1 LFEKQQSIRYQ
12 SSLNNGQASLRGIRL
27 DTQFIVSTAIILAT
41 FGIYIGIAI
50 YNKARATSDFYVAG
64 RGIPPVFNG
73 MAIGADWMS
82 AASFIGLA
90 GTVMILGYDGL
101 AYIMG
106 WTGGYLLL
114 TFLLAPQLRKYGRY
128 TVPEFI
134 GDRYASHTARV
145 IAAIC
150 TIIISFTYSI
160 GQLSGS
166 GVVIGRLFE
175 IDAKVGTLIG
185 VVLIAF
191 YSAFGGMKG
200 ITWTQVAQY
209 IILIIAYLIPVIFM
223 SLQITGNPMPWIS
236 YGDIVGKM
244 GELDRELGISEYF
257 APFTNGT
264 KWQFIAL
271 LFTLMAGTA
280 GLPHVIVRFYT
291 VSTMKAARWS
301 GAWALLFIGLLY
313 LSAPAYAAFSRFI
326 LMTKVAGS
334 NIDALPSWTKSW
346 VDTGKLKVADSNGDG
361 ILQWKELIISND
373 IVVMAT
379 PEIANL
385 GVFVIGLV
393 AAGAMAAALSTAGG
407 LMIAISSSF
416 AHDIYYRVFK
426 PNATEKS
433 RLAVA
438 RWSIVVAT
446 VLAGLVALNPPGVIT
461 QIVAWAFA
469 LASGTFFP
477 ALVLGVWWK
486 RSNAKGVIAGL
497 LFGLGVTLTYIFM
510 ARAGITILGI
520 IGTGAGIFGATAGFL
535 ANIIV
540 SLITKAPSQKLQEE
554 VIDLRYPEQMTFKNG
569 EVWVDDDVNL
579 TK

>member
-1 LFEKQQSIRYQ
+1 LV
-12 SSLNNGQASLRGIRL
+12 SL
-27 DTQFIVSTAIILAT
+27 TIILAT
-41 FGIYIGIAI
+41 FALYIGIAI
-50 YNKARATSDFYVAG
+50 YNKAKATSDFYVAG
-64 RGIPPVFNG
+64 RGVPPIFNG

-82 AASFIGLA
+82 AASFIGMA
-90 GTVMILGYDGL
+90 GTIMLLGYDGL

-134 GDRYASHTARV
+134 GDRFDSHTARV
-145 IAAIC
+145 IAAVI

-175 IDAKVGTLIG
+175 IDAKLGTMIG

-191 YSAFGGMKG
+191 YAAFGGMKG

-223 SLQITGNPMPWIS
+223 SLQITGNPMPWLS
-236 YGDIVGKM
+236 YGELVGKM

-264 KWQFIAL
+264 KWQFLAL
-271 LFTLMAGTA
+271 MFTLMAGTA

-334 NIDALPSWTKSW
+334 KISELPAWTKTW
-346 VDTGKLKVADSNGDG
+346 VDTGKLQVADGNGDG
-361 ILQWKELIISND
+361 ILQWSELVISND

-416 AHDIYYRVFK
+416 AHDIYYRVLK
-426 PNATEKS
+426 PNSTEKK
-433 RLAVA
+433 RLSVA
-438 RWSIVVAT
+438 RWSIVIAT
-446 VLAGLVALNPPGVIT
+446 LFAGLIALNPPGAIT

-469 LASGTFFP
+469 LATGTFFP

-486 RSNAKGVIAGL
+486 RSNTKGVIAGL
-497 LFGLGVTLTYIFM
+497 LVGLGVTLTYIF
-510 ARAGITILGI
+510 AAKYGGFTILGI
-520 IGTGAGIFGATAGFL
+520 IDTGAGVFGAAAAFL
-535 ANIIV
+535 TNIIV
-540 SLITKAPSQKLQEE
+540 SLSTEAPSQKIQEE
-554 VIDLRYPEQMTFKNG
+554 VIDLRYPEQMVYKNG
-569 EVWVDDDVNL
+569 EVWMNDG
-579 TK
+579 TKQL

>member
-1 LFEKQQSIRYQ
+1 MDLQFFV
-12 SSLNNGQASLRGIRL
+12 SL
-27 DTQFIVSTAIILAT
+27 TIILAT
-41 FGIYIGIAI
+41 FALYIGIAY
-50 YNKARATSDFYVAG
+50 YNKATETSEFYVAG
-64 RGIPPVFNG
+64 RGVPPIFNG

-82 AASFIGLA
+82 AASFIGMA
-90 GTVMILGYDGL
+90 GTVMLLGYNGL

-134 GDRYASHTARV
+134 GDRYESHPARI

-150 TIIISFTYSI
+150 TIVISFTYSI

-175 IDAKVGTLIG
+175 INAATGTMIG
-185 VVLIAF
+185 VVLIAI
-191 YSAFGGMKG
+191 YAAFGGMKG

-223 SLQITGNPMPWIS
+223 SLQLTGNPLPWIS
-236 YGDIVGKM
+236 YGNIVSELGA
-244 GELDRELGISEYF
+244 LDRELGVSEYF
-257 APFTNGT
+257 APFTSGT
-264 KWQFIAL
+264 KWQFLAL

-326 LMTKVAGS
+326 LMKNVAGQP
-334 NIDALPSWTKSW
+334 IDQLPAWTASW
-346 VDTGKLKVADSNGDG
+346 VNTGKLQLADKNADG
-361 ILQWKELIISND
+361 ILQWSELIIDRD

-407 LMIAISSSF
+407 LLIAISSSF
-416 AHDIYYRVFK
+416 AHDIYYRVLK
-426 PNATEKS
+426 PDATEKN

-438 RWSIVVAT
+438 RWTIVIAT
-446 VLAGLVALNPPGVIT
+446 IIAGLVALDPPGAIT

-477 ALVLGVWWK
+477 ALLLGVWWK
-486 RSNAKGVIAGL
+486 RSNAY
-497 LFGLGVTLTYIFM
+497 GVTAGMIVGLAVTLAYIF
-510 ARAGITILGI
+510 AAKAGVFTILGI
-520 IGTGAGIFGATAGFL
+520 IDTGAGIFGAIA
-535 ANIIV
+535 AIITNVVV
-540 SLITKAPSQKLQEE
+540 SLSTPPPSLKAQEE
-554 VIDLRYPEQMTFKNG
+554 VLDLRYPEQMTYKDG
-569 EVWVDDDVNL
+569 EVWLNDS
-579 TK
+579 K

>member
-1 LFEKQQSIRYQ
+1 M
-12 SSLNNGQASLRGIRL
+12 L
-27 DTQFIVSTAIILAT
+27 DTQFLVSLSVIMASFA
-41 FGIYIGIAI
+41 IYIGIAI

-64 RGIPPVFNG
+64 RGVPAVFNG

-82 AASFIGLA
+82 AASFIGMA
-90 GTVMILGYDGL
+90 GTIMLLGYDGL

-134 GDRYASHTARV
+134 GDRYESHWARF
-145 IAAIC
+145 IAAVC

-175 IDAKVGTLIG
+175 IDAKFGTMIG

-191 YSAFGGMKG
+191 YAAFGGMKG

-209 IILIIAYLIPVIFM
+209 IILITAYLIPVIFM
-223 SLQITGNPMPWIS
+223 SLQLTGNPMPWIS
-236 YGDIVGKM
+236 YGEIIGKM

-257 APFTNGT
+257 APFTNDT

-271 LFTLMAGTA
+271 MFTLMAGTA

-291 VSTMKAARWS
+291 VSSMKAARWS

-326 LMTKVAGS
+326 LMTNVAGS
-334 NIDALPSWTKSW
+334 KITELPEWTQPW
-346 VDTGKLKVADSNGDG
+346 IDTGRLQLADENGDG
-361 ILQWKELIISND
+361 ILQWNELIISND

-416 AHDIYYRVFK
+416 AHDIYYRVWK
-426 PNATEKS
+426 PEATEQT
-433 RLAVA
+433 RLKVA
-438 RWSIVVAT
+438 RWSIAT
-446 VLAGLVALNPPGVIT
+446 ATLLAGVIALNPPGAIT

-469 LASGTFFP
+469 LATGTFFP

-486 RSNAKGVIAGL
+486 RSNTKGVIAGL
-497 LFGLGVTLTYIFM
+497 LVGLITTLSYIF
-510 ARAGITILGI
+510 AAKYGGFTILGI
-520 IGTGAGIFGATAGFL
+520 IDTGAGVFGAAAAFL
-535 ANIIV
+535 TNIIV
-540 SLITKAPSQKLQEE
+540 SLATDEPSQKIQEE
-554 VIDLRYPEQMTFKNG
+554 VIDLRYPEQMVYKDG
-569 EVWVDDDVNL
+569 EVWLVDDHKK
-579 TK
+579 TSH

>member
-1 LFEKQQSIRYQ
+1 M
-12 SSLNNGQASLRGIRL
+12 
-27 DTQFIVSTAIILAT
+27 DVQFIVSLALIVAT
-41 FGIYIGIAI
+41 FALYIGIAV

-64 RGIPPVFNG
+64 RGVPPVYNG

-134 GDRYASHTARV
+134 GDRYRSNTARL
-145 IAAIC
+145 IAAVA
-150 TIIISFTYSI
+150 TIIISFTYSV

-175 IDAKVGTLIG
+175 INTVTGTLIG

-191 YSAFGGMKG
+191 YSAMGGMKG

-209 IILIIAYLIPVIFM
+209 LVLIIAYLIPVIFM
-223 SLQITGNPMPWIS
+223 SLQLTQNPVPWIS
-236 YGDIVGKM
+236 YGDVVSEMRTI
-244 GELDRELGISEYF
+244 DQELGISEYIV
-257 APFTNGT
+257 PFTEGS

-271 LFTLMAGTA
+271 MFTLTAGTA

-291 VSTMKAARWS
+291 VATMKAARWS

-326 LMTKVAGS
+326 LMTEVAGS
-334 NIDALPSWTKSW
+334 QLNNLPAWTQAW
-346 VDTGKLKVADSNGDG
+346 VDTGRLSLADNNSDG
-361 ILQWKELIISND
+361 VLQWSELVISND

-385 GVFVIGLV
+385 GIFVIGLM

-407 LMIAISSSF
+407 LMIAISAALS
-416 AHDIYYRVFK
+416 HDIYFRSIN
-426 PNATEKS
+426 PNASEKK
-433 RLAVA
+433 RLAVG
-438 RWSIVVAT
+438 RWSIVLAT
-446 VLAGLVALNPPGVIT
+446 VAAGLIALNPPGAIT

-469 LASGTFFP
+469 LASGSFFP
-477 ALVLGVWWK
+477 ALLLGVWWK
-486 RSNAKGVIAGL
+486 RANGPGVIAGL
-497 LFGLGVTLTYIFM
+497 IVGLSVTLGYIF
-510 ARAGITILGI
+510 AAKYGGFTILGI
-520 IGTGAGIFGATAGFL
+520 IDTGAGVFGATAAIL
-535 ANIIV
+535 ANVIV
-540 SLITKAPSQKLQEE
+540 SLMTAPPSKQTQDE
-554 VIDLRYPEQMTFKNG
+554 VTDLRYPEQIEYKDG
-569 EVWVDDDVNL
+569 EYWLKENV
-579 TK
+579 K

>member
-1 LFEKQQSIRYQ
+1 M
-12 SSLNNGQASLRGIRL
+12 
-27 DTQFIVSTAIILAT
+27 DTQFLVSFSIIIAT
-41 FGIYIGIAI
+41 FALYIGIAI
-50 YNKARATSDFYVAG
+50 YNKARATSDFYVAS
-64 RGIPPVFNG
+64 RGVPPVFNG

-82 AASFIGLA
+82 AASFIGMA
-90 GTVMILGYDGL
+90 GTIMLLGYDGL

-134 GDRYASHTARV
+134 GDRYDSHTARV

-150 TIIISFTYSI
+150 TIMISFTYSI

-175 IDAKVGTLIG
+175 IDAKLGTMIG

-191 YSAFGGMKG
+191 YAAFGGMKG

-209 IILIIAYLIPVIFM
+209 IVLIIAYLIPVIFM
-223 SLQITGNPMPWIS
+223 SLQLTNSALPWLS
-236 YGDIVGKM
+236 YGELVGKM

-271 LFTLMAGTA
+271 MFTLMCGTA

-291 VSTMKAARWS
+291 VATMKAARWS

-326 LMTKVAGS
+326 LMTKIAGS
-334 NIDALPSWTKSW
+334 EITNLPAWTKSW
-346 VDTGKLKVADSNGDG
+346 IDTGKLQLADGNGDG
-361 ILQWKELIISND
+361 VLQWSELIISND

-407 LMIAISSSF
+407 LMISISSSF
-416 AHDIYYRVFK
+416 AHDIYYRVWK
-426 PNATEKS
+426 PNATEKT
-433 RLAVA
+433 RLSVA
-438 RWSIVVAT
+438 RWSIVLAT
-446 VLAGLVALNPPGVIT
+446 LFAGLIALNPPGAIT

-469 LASGTFFP
+469 LATGTFFP

-486 RSNAKGVIAGL
+486 RSNAQGVIAGL
-497 LFGLGVTLTYIFM
+497 LVGLGVTLGYIF
-510 ARAGITILGI
+510 AAKYGGFTILGI
-520 IGTGAGIFGATAGFL
+520 IDTGAGVFGAAAAFL
-535 ANIIV
+535 TNIIV
-540 SLITKAPSQKLQEE
+540 SLATPAPSQKIQEE
-554 VIDLRYPEQMTFKNG
+554 VLDLRYPEQMVYKDG
-569 EVWVDDDVNL
+569 EVWMNEDGS
-579 TK
+579 TKA

>member
-1 LFEKQQSIRYQ
+1 MV
-12 SSLNNGQASLRGIRL
+12 SL
-27 DTQFIVSTAIILAT
+27 TIILAT
-41 FGIYIGIAI
+41 FALYIGIAI
-50 YNKARATSDFYVAG
+50 YNKAKATSDFYVAG
-64 RGIPPVFNG
+64 RGVPPIFNG

-82 AASFIGLA
+82 AASFIGMA
-90 GTVMILGYDGL
+90 GTIMLLGYDGL

-134 GDRYASHTARV
+134 GDRFDSHTARV
-145 IAAIC
+145 IAAVI

-175 IDAKVGTLIG
+175 IDAKLGTMIG

-191 YSAFGGMKG
+191 YAAFGGMKG

-223 SLQITGNPMPWIS
+223 SLQITGNPMPWLS
-236 YGDIVGKM
+236 YGELVGKM

-264 KWQFIAL
+264 KWQFLAL
-271 LFTLMAGTA
+271 MFTLMAGTA

-334 NIDALPSWTKSW
+334 KISELPAWTKTW
-346 VDTGKLKVADSNGDG
+346 VDTGKLQVADGNGDG
-361 ILQWKELIISND
+361 ILQWSELVISND

-416 AHDIYYRVFK
+416 AHDIYYRVLK
-426 PNATEKS
+426 PNSTEKK
-433 RLAVA
+433 RLSVA
-438 RWSIVVAT
+438 RWSIVIAT
-446 VLAGLVALNPPGVIT
+446 LFAGLIALNPPGAIT

-469 LASGTFFP
+469 LATGTFFP

-486 RSNAKGVIAGL
+486 RSNTKGVIAGL
-497 LFGLGVTLTYIFM
+497 LVGLGVTLTYIF
-510 ARAGITILGI
+510 AAKYGGFTILGI
-520 IGTGAGIFGATAGFL
+520 IDTGAGVFGAAAAFL
-535 ANIIV
+535 TNIIV
-540 SLITKAPSQKLQEE
+540 SLSTEAPSQKIQEE
-554 VIDLRYPEQMTFKNG
+554 VIDLRYPEQMVYKNG
-569 EVWVDDDVNL
+569 EVWMNDG
-579 TK
+579 TKQL

>member
-1 LFEKQQSIRYQ
+1 MDL
-12 SSLNNGQASLRGIRL
+12 
-27 DTQFIVSTAIILAT
+27 QFIVSTAIIIAT
-41 FGIYIGIAI
+41 FALYIGIAV
-50 YNKARATSDFYVAG
+50 YNKAKVTSDFYVAG
-64 RGIPPVFNG
+64 RGVPPVFNG

-134 GDRYASHTARV
+134 GDRYNSHTARV
-145 IAAIC
+145 IAALC

-175 IDAKVGTLIG
+175 IDAKVGTMIG

-191 YSAFGGMKG
+191 YAAFGGMKG

-209 IILIIAYLIPVIFM
+209 IILIIAYLVPVIFM
-223 SLQITGNPMPWIS
+223 SLQLTNNPLPWIS
-236 YGDIVGKM
+236 YGELIGKM

-264 KWQFIAL
+264 KWQFMAL
-271 LFTLMAGTA
+271 MFTLMAGTA

-326 LMTKVAGS
+326 LMTKVAGQRIS
-334 NIDALPSWTKSW
+334 ELPSWTTSW
-346 VDTGKLKVADSNGDG
+346 VDTGKLQIADGNGDG
-361 ILQWKELIISND
+361 ILQWSELVISND

-407 LMIAISSSF
+407 LMMAISSSF

-426 PNATEKS
+426 PESTDKN

-438 RWSIVVAT
+438 RWTIVIAT

-486 RSNAKGVIAGL
+486 RSNAAGVISGL
-497 LFGLGVTLTYIFM
+497 LVGLGVTLTYIFL
-510 ARAGITILGI
+510 AREGMTLFGI
-520 IGTGAGIFGATAGFL
+520 IDTGAGVFGALAGFL
-535 ANIIV
+535 TNIIV
-540 SLITKAPSQKLQEE
+540 SLSTKAPSQKLQEE
-554 VIDLRYPEQMTFKNG
+554 VIDLRYPEQMTFKDG
-569 EVWVDDDVNL
+569 EVWINDDATFN
-579 TK
+579 K

>member
-1 LFEKQQSIRYQ
+1 M
-12 SSLNNGQASLRGIRL
+12 
-27 DTQFIVSTAIILAT
+27 DTQFLISLTVILAT
-41 FGIYIGIAI
+41 FGLYIWIALF
-50 YNKARATSDFYVAG
+50 NKARATSDFYVAS
-64 RGIPPVFNG
+64 RGVPPIFNG

-82 AASFIGLA
+82 AASFIGMA
-90 GTVMILGYDGL
+90 GTIMLLGYDGL

-114 TFLLAPQLRKYGRY
+114 TFLLAPQLRKSGRY

-134 GDRYASHTARV
+134 GDRFKSNTALV

-175 IDAKVGTLIG
+175 IDARLGTMIG

-191 YSAFGGMKG
+191 YAGFGGMKG

-209 IILIIAYLIPVIFM
+209 LILIIAYLVPVIFM
-223 SLQITGNPMPWIS
+223 SLQITGNPLPWLS
-236 YGDIVGKM
+236 YGNIVGQL
-244 GELDRELGISEYF
+244 GELDRELGVSEYF

-264 KWQFIAL
+264 KWQFLAL
-271 LFTLMAGTA
+271 MFTLMAGTA

-313 LSAPAYAAFSRFI
+313 FSAPAYAAFSRFI

-334 NIDALPSWTKSW
+334 KIAELPAWTKTW
-346 VDTGKLKVADSNGDG
+346 VDTGKLQVADTSGDG
-361 ILQWKELIISND
+361 ILQWNELIIAND

-385 GVFVIGLV
+385 GMFVIGLV

-407 LMIAISSSF
+407 LMISISSSF
-416 AHDIYYRVFK
+416 AHDIYYRILR
-426 PNATEKS
+426 PDASEKQ
-433 RLAVA
+433 RLLVA
-438 RWSIVVAT
+438 RISILVAT
-446 VLAGLVALNPPGVIT
+446 FLAGIIALNPPGAIT

-469 LASGTFFP
+469 LATGTFFP

-486 RSNAKGVIAGL
+486 RSNAQGVIAGL
-497 LFGLGVTLTYIFM
+497 LTGLTVTLAYIF
-510 ARAGITILGI
+510 AAKYGGFTILGI
-520 IGTGAGIFGATAGFL
+520 IDTGAGVFGAIAAFS

-540 SLITKAPSQKLQEE
+540 SLLTKAPSQEIQDS
-554 VIDLRYPEQMTFKNG
+554 VINLRYPEQMVYKDG
-569 EVWVDDDVNL
+569 QVWVNEE
-579 TK
+579 KK

>member
-1 LFEKQQSIRYQ
+1 MDQQ
-12 SSLNNGQASLRGIRL
+12 
-27 DTQFIVSTAIILAT
+27 FVVSTAIILVT
-41 FGIYIGIAI
+41 FALYIGIAI
-50 YNKARATSDFYVAG
+50 YNKARATSDFYVAS
-64 RGIPPVFNG
+64 RGVPPIFNG

-82 AASFIGLA
+82 AASFIGMA

-134 GDRYASHTARV
+134 GDRYNSHTARV
-145 IAAIC
+145 IAALC

-175 IDAKVGTLIG
+175 IDAKVGTMIG

-209 IILIIAYLIPVIFM
+209 IILIIAYLVPVIFM
-223 SLQITGNPMPWIS
+223 SLQLTSNALPWIS
-236 YGDIVGKM
+236 YGELVGKM

-264 KWQFIAL
+264 KWQFMAL
-271 LFTLMAGTA
+271 MFTLMAGTA

-291 VSTMKAARWS
+291 VKTMKAARWS

-334 NIDALPSWTKSW
+334 KITELPEWTKSW
-346 VDTGKLKVADSNGDG
+346 VDTGKLQVADSNGDG
-361 ILQWKELIISND
+361 VLQWKELIISND

-407 LMIAISSSF
+407 LMMSISSSF

-426 PNATEKS
+426 PNASEKN

-438 RWSIVVAT
+438 RWTIVIAT
-446 VLAGLVALNPPGVIT
+446 VLAGVVALNPPGVIT

-477 ALVLGVWWK
+477 ALILGVWWK
-486 RSNAKGVIAGL
+486 RSNAAGVIAGML
-497 LFGLGVTLTYIFM
+497 VGLGVTLTYIFI
-510 ARAGITILGI
+510 AREGITLFGI
-520 IGTGAGIFGATAGFL
+520 VDTGAGVFGAVAAIL

-540 SLITKAPSQKLQEE
+540 SLSTKAPTQKIQEE
-554 VIDLRYPEQMTFKNG
+554 VVDLRYPEQMTYKDG
-569 EVWVDDDVNL
+569 EVWVEDDVNI
-579 TK
+579 K

>member
-1 LFEKQQSIRYQ
+1 ML
-12 SSLNNGQASLRGIRL
+12 L
-27 DTQFIVSTAIILAT
+27 DTQFLVSVAIIGAT
-41 FGIYIGIAI
+41 FALYIWIAI
-50 YNKARATSDFYVAG
+50 YNTAKETSDFYVAG
-64 RGIPPVFNG
+64 RGVPPIFNG

-82 AASFIGLA
+82 AASFIGMA
-90 GTVMILGYDGL
+90 GTIMLLGYDGL

-114 TFLLAPQLRKYGRY
+114 TFLLAPQLRKYGRF

-134 GDRYASHTARV
+134 GDRYNSHAAR
-145 IAAIC
+145 ILAAVC
-150 TIIISFTYSI
+150 TIIICFTYSI

-175 IDAKVGTLIG
+175 IDAKIGTMIG

-200 ITWTQVAQY
+200 VTWTQVAQY
-209 IILIIAYLIPVIFM
+209 IILIIAYIVPVVFM
-223 SLQITGNPMPWIS
+223 SLQLTGNPIPWIS
-236 YGDIVGKM
+236 YGDLVGKM

-264 KWQFIAL
+264 KWQFLAL
-271 LFTLMAGTA
+271 MFTLMAGTA
-280 GLPHVIVRFYT
+280 GLPHVIVRFFT

-301 GAWALLFIGLLY
+301 GAWALLFIALLY
-313 LSAPAYAAFSRFI
+313 FTAPAYAAFSRFI

-334 NIDALPSWTKSW
+334 KITELPGWTKSW
-346 VDTGKLKVADSNGDG
+346 VDTGKLQVADTNGDG
-361 ILQWKELIISND
+361 ILQWNELIIAND

-385 GVFVIGLV
+385 GMFVIGLV

-407 LMIAISSSF
+407 LMISISSSF
-416 AHDIYYRVFK
+416 AHDIYYRVLK
-426 PNATEKS
+426 PNASDKQ
-433 RLAVA
+433 RLSVG
-438 RWSIVVAT
+438 RWTI
-446 VLAGLVALNPPGVIT
+446 VLATLAAGVIALNPPGAIT

-469 LASGTFFP
+469 IASGTFFP

-486 RSNAKGVIAGL
+486 RSNTPGIIAGL
-497 LFGLGVTLTYIFM
+497 LIGLAVTLGYIF
-510 ARAGITILGI
+510 AAKYGGFTILGI
-520 IGTGAGIFGATAGFL
+520 IDTGAGVFGAIAGFA

-540 SLITKAPSQKLQEE
+540 SLMTKAPSKELQDA
-554 VIDLRYPEQMTFKNG
+554 VTDLRYPEQMVYKDG
-569 EVWVDDDVNL
+569 EVWMND
-579 TK
+579 

>member
-1 LFEKQQSIRYQ
+1 MD
-12 SSLNNGQASLRGIRL
+12 N
-27 DTQFIVSTAIILAT
+27 QFIVSMLIILAT
-41 FGIYIGIAI
+41 FALYIWIAV
-50 YNKARATSDFYVAG
+50 YNTAKQTSDFYVAG
-64 RGIPPVFNG
+64 RGVPPIFNG

-82 AASFIGLA
+82 AASFIGMA
-90 GTVMILGYDGL
+90 GTIMLLGYDGL

-106 WTGGYLLL
+106 WTGGYLFL
-114 TFLLAPQLRKYGRY
+114 TILLAPQLRKFGRY

-134 GDRYASHTARV
+134 GDRFNSKAALI

-175 IDAKVGTLIG
+175 IDAKIGTLIG

-191 YSAFGGMKG
+191 YAAFGGMKG

-209 IILIIAYLIPVIFM
+209 VILIIAYLVPVIFM
-223 SLQITGNPMPWIS
+223 SFHLTSNPLPWIS
-236 YGDIVGKM
+236 YGEILTKM

-264 KWQFIAL
+264 KWQFLAL
-271 LFTLMAGTA
+271 MFTLMCGTA

-291 VSTMKAARWS
+291 VGTMKAARWS
-301 GAWALLFIGLLY
+301 GAWALVFIGLLY
-313 LSAPAYAAFSRFI
+313 FSAPAYAAFARFI
-326 LMTKVAGS
+326 LMTEVAGKK
-334 NIDALPSWTKSW
+334 IAELPAWTQSWI
-346 VDTGKLKVADSNGDG
+346 DTGKLGIADTNGDG
-361 ILQWKELIISND
+361 ILQWLELQIAND

-407 LMIAISSSF
+407 LMISISSSF
-416 AHDIYYRVFK
+416 AHDIYYRIINPQASEQK
-426 PNATEKS
+426 
-433 RLAVA
+433 RLLIG
-438 RWSIVVAT
+438 RISIVVAT
-446 VLAGLVALNPPGVIT
+446 LLAGIIALNPPGAIT

-469 LASGTFFP
+469 LATGTFFP

-486 RSNAKGVIAGL
+486 RANAKGTIAGML
-497 LFGLGVTLTYIFM
+497 VGLAVTLIYIFS
-510 ARAGITILGI
+510 AKYGGFTVLGI
-520 IGTGAGIFGATAGFL
+520 IDTGAGIFGAIAAFAT
-535 ANIIV
+535 NIIV
-540 SLITKAPSQKLQEE
+540 SLSTRAPSQELQDA
-554 VIDLRYPEQMTFKNG
+554 VINLRYPEQMVYKDG
-569 EVWVDDDVNL
+569 EVYLNDGSS
-579 TK
+579 KE

>member
-1 LFEKQQSIRYQ
+1 MD
-12 SSLNNGQASLRGIRL
+12 A
-27 DTQFIVSTAIILAT
+27 QFLVSMIIILAT
-41 FGIYIGIAI
+41 FALYIGIAV
-50 YNKARATSDFYVAG
+50 YNKATQTSDFYVAG
-64 RGIPPVFNG
+64 RGVPPVFNG

-90 GTVMILGYDGL
+90 GTIMLLGYDGL

-106 WTGGYLLL
+106 WTGGYLFL

-134 GDRYASHTARV
+134 GDRYNSHSARV

-150 TIIISFTYSI
+150 TILISFVYSI

-175 IDAKVGTLIG
+175 IDAKVGTMIG

-191 YSAFGGMKG
+191 YAAFGGMKG

-209 IILIIAYLIPVIFM
+209 LVLIIAYIIPVVFM
-223 SLQITGNPMPWIS
+223 SLQITANPLPWLS
-236 YGDIVGKM
+236 YGSIVEKM
-244 GELDRELGISEYF
+244 GQLDRDLGISEYF

-264 KWQFIAL
+264 KWQFLAL
-271 LFTLMAGTA
+271 MFTLMAGTA

-313 LSAPAYAAFSRFI
+313 LTAPAYAAFSRFI
-326 LMTKVAGS
+326 LMTKIAGS
-334 NIDALPSWTKSW
+334 ELANLPAWTKSW
-346 VDTGKLKVADSNGDG
+346 VDTGKLQLADNNEDG
-361 ILQWKELIISND
+361 ILQWSELVISND

-385 GVFVIGLV
+385 GMFVIGLV

-407 LMIAISSSF
+407 LLISISSSF
-416 AHDIYYRVFK
+416 AHDIYYRVLK
-426 PNATEKS
+426 PDASERN
-433 RLAVA
+433 RLFVA
-438 RWSIVVAT
+438 RATIIGAT
-446 VLAGLVALNPPGVIT
+446 VIAGLVALNPPGVIT

-469 LASGTFFP
+469 IASGTFFP
-477 ALVLGVWWK
+477 ALILGVWWK
-486 RSNAKGVIAGL
+486 RSNTPGVISGL
-497 LFGLGVTLTYIFM
+497 LIGLLVTLTYIFL
-510 ARAGITILGI
+510 ARAGFTVAGI
-520 IGTGAGIFGATAGFL
+520 GDTGAGVFGAAAGFL
-535 ANIIV
+535 SNIVV
-540 SLITKAPSQKLQEE
+540 SLFTKAPSKELQDE
-554 VIDLRYPEQMTFKNG
+554 VTNLRYPEQMVYKDG
-569 EVWVDDDVNL
+569 DVFM
-579 TK
+579 K

>member
-1 LFEKQQSIRYQ
+1 MD
-12 SSLNNGQASLRGIRL
+12 N
-27 DTQFIVSTAIILAT
+27 QFIVSMLIILAT
-41 FGIYIGIAI
+41 FALYIWIAV
-50 YNKARATSDFYVAG
+50 YNTAKQTSDFYVAG
-64 RGIPPVFNG
+64 RGVPPIFNG

-82 AASFIGLA
+82 AASFIGMA
-90 GTVMILGYDGL
+90 GTIMLLGYDGL

-106 WTGGYLLL
+106 WTGGYLFL
-114 TFLLAPQLRKYGRY
+114 TILLAPQLRKFGRY

-134 GDRYASHTARV
+134 GDRFNSKAALI

-175 IDAKVGTLIG
+175 IDAKIGTLIG

-191 YSAFGGMKG
+191 YAAFGGMKG

-209 IILIIAYLIPVIFM
+209 VILIIAYLVPVIFM
-223 SLQITGNPMPWIS
+223 SFHLTSNPLPWIS
-236 YGDIVGKM
+236 YGEILTKM

-264 KWQFIAL
+264 KWQFLAL
-271 LFTLMAGTA
+271 MFTLMCGTA

-291 VSTMKAARWS
+291 VGTMKAARWS
-301 GAWALLFIGLLY
+301 GAWALVFIGLLY
-313 LSAPAYAAFSRFI
+313 FSAPAYAAFARFI
-326 LMTKVAGS
+326 LMTEVAGRK
-334 NIDALPSWTKSW
+334 IAELPAWTQSWI
-346 VDTGKLKVADSNGDG
+346 DTGKLGIADTNGDG
-361 ILQWKELIISND
+361 ILQWLELQIAND

-407 LMIAISSSF
+407 LMISISSSF
-416 AHDIYYRVFK
+416 AHDIYYRIINPQASEQK
-426 PNATEKS
+426 
-433 RLAVA
+433 RLLIG
-438 RWSIVVAT
+438 RISIVVAT
-446 VLAGLVALNPPGVIT
+446 LLAGIIALNPPGAIT

-469 LASGTFFP
+469 LATGTFFP

-486 RSNAKGVIAGL
+486 RANAKGTIAGML
-497 LFGLGVTLTYIFM
+497 VGLAVTLIYIFS
-510 ARAGITILGI
+510 AKYGGFTVLGI
-520 IGTGAGIFGATAGFL
+520 IDTGAGIFGAIAAFAT
-535 ANIIV
+535 NIIV
-540 SLITKAPSQKLQEE
+540 SLSTRAPSQELQDA
-554 VIDLRYPEQMTFKNG
+554 VINLRYPEQMVYKDG
-569 EVWVDDDVNL
+569 EVYLNDGSS
-579 TK
+579 KE

>member
-1 LFEKQQSIRYQ
+1 MDSQFLV
-12 SSLNNGQASLRGIRL
+12 SLI
-27 DTQFIVSTAIILAT
+27 IILCT
-41 FGIYIGIAI
+41 FALYIGIAVF
-50 YNKARATSDFYVAG
+50 NTAKQTSDFYVAG
-64 RGIPPVFNG
+64 RGVPPIFNG

-82 AASFIGLA
+82 AASFIGMA
-90 GTVMILGYDGL
+90 GTIMLLGYDGL

-106 WTGGYLLL
+106 WTGGYLFL
-114 TFLLAPQLRKYGRY
+114 TILLAPQLRKFGRF

-134 GDRYASHTARV
+134 GDRFNSRTALI

-175 IDAKVGTLIG
+175 IDAKIGTMIG

-191 YSAFGGMKG
+191 YAAFGGMKG

-209 IILIIAYLIPVIFM
+209 IILIIAYLVPVIFM
-223 SLQITGNPMPWIS
+223 SLHLTSNPLPWIS
-236 YGDIVGKM
+236 YGEIVSKM

-264 KWQFIAL
+264 KWQFLAL
-271 LFTLMAGTA
+271 MFTLMCGTA

-291 VSTMKAARWS
+291 VGTMKAARWS
-301 GAWALLFIGLLY
+301 GAWALIFIGLLY
-313 LSAPAYAAFSRFI
+313 FSAPAYAAFARFI
-326 LMTKVAGS
+326 LMTEVAGS
-334 NIDALPSWTKSW
+334 KIANLPAWTQSWI
-346 VDTGKLKVADSNGDG
+346 DTGKLMIADTNGDG
-361 ILQWKELIISND
+361 ILQWAELKIAND

-407 LMIAISSSF
+407 LMISISSSF
-416 AHDIYYRVFK
+416 AHDIYYRIIN
-426 PNATEKS
+426 PQATERK
-433 RLAVA
+433 RLFVG
-438 RWSIVVAT
+438 RVSIIFAT
-446 VLAGLVALNPPGVIT
+446 LLAGIIALNPPGAIT

-486 RSNAKGVIAGL
+486 RANAKGTIAGL
-497 LFGLGVTLTYIFM
+497 VVGLSVTLLYIFS
-510 ARAGITILGI
+510 AKYAGFTILGI
-520 IGTGAGIFGATAGFL
+520 IDTGAGIFGATAAF
-535 ANIIV
+535 ATNIIV
-540 SLITKAPSQKLQEE
+540 SLLTRAPAQELQDA
-554 VIDLRYPEQMTFKNG
+554 VINLRYPEQMIYKDGQVYLNDG
-569 EVWVDDDVNL
+569 SS
-579 TK
+579 KKS

>member
-1 LFEKQQSIRYQ
+1 M
-12 SSLNNGQASLRGIRL
+12 
-27 DTQFIVSTAIILAT
+27 DTQFLVSLAIILAT
-41 FGIYIGIAI
+41 FALYIWIAI
-50 YNKARATSDFYVAG
+50 INTAKQTSDFYVAG
-64 RGIPPVFNG
+64 RGIPPIFNG

-82 AASFIGLA
+82 AASFIGMA
-90 GTVMILGYDGL
+90 GTIMLLGYDGL

-106 WTGGYLLL
+106 WTGGYLFL
-114 TFLLAPQLRKYGRY
+114 TILLAPQLRKFGRF

-134 GDRYASHTARV
+134 GDRFNSRNALI

-175 IDAKVGTLIG
+175 IDAKIATMLGA
-185 VVLIAF
+185 VLIAF
-191 YSAFGGMKG
+191 YAGFGGMKG

-209 IILIIAYLIPVIFM
+209 VILIIAYLVPVIFM
-223 SLQITGNPMPWIS
+223 SFQLTGNPIPWIS
-236 YGDIVGKM
+236 YGEIVTQM

-264 KWQFIAL
+264 KWQFLAL
-271 LFTLMAGTA
+271 MFTLMCGTA
-280 GLPHVIVRFYT
+280 GLPHVIVRFFT

-301 GAWALLFIGLLY
+301 GAWALIFIGLLY
-313 LSAPAYAAFSRFI
+313 FSAPAYAAFARFI
-326 LMTKVAGS
+326 LMTEVAGS
-334 NIDALPSWTKSW
+334 QIANLPGWTKSW
-346 VDTGKLKVADSNGDG
+346 VDTGKLQVADQNSDG
-361 ILQWKELIISND
+361 LLQWSELVIAND

-407 LMIAISSSF
+407 LMISISSSF
-416 AHDIYYRVFK
+416 AHDIYYRVFN
-426 PNATEKS
+426 PQATERK
-433 RLAVA
+433 RLFVG
-438 RWSIVVAT
+438 RVSIVVAT
-446 VLAGLVALNPPGVIT
+446 LLAGLIALNPPGAIT

-469 LASGTFFP
+469 IATGTFFP

-486 RSNAKGVIAGL
+486 RANAQGTIAGL
-497 LFGLGVTLTYIFM
+497 LVGLGVTLSYIF
-510 ARAGITILGI
+510 AAKYGGFTILGI
-520 IGTGAGIFGATAGFL
+520 IDTGAGIFGAIAAFAT
-535 ANIIV
+535 NIIV
-540 SLITKAPSQKLQEE
+540 SLSTPAPSKELQDA
-554 VIDLRYPEQMTFKNG
+554 VVNLRYPEQMIYKDG
-569 EVWVDDDVNL
+569 EIYMNDGPSSTPP

>member
-1 LFEKQQSIRYQ
+1 MTLDIQFLV
-12 SSLNNGQASLRGIRL
+12 SLS
-27 DTQFIVSTAIILAT
+27 IILAT
-41 FGIYIGIAI
+41 FALYIGIAI
-50 YNKARATSDFYVAG
+50 YNKAKATSDFYVAG
-64 RGIPPVFNG
+64 RGVPPIFNG

-82 AASFIGLA
+82 AASFIGMA
-90 GTVMILGYDGL
+90 GTIMLLGYDGL

-128 TVPEFI
+128 TVPDFI
-134 GDRYASHTARV
+134 GDRFESHTARV

-175 IDAKVGTLIG
+175 IDAKVGTMIG
-185 VVLIAF
+185 VILIAF
-191 YSAFGGMKG
+191 YAAFGGMKG

-223 SLQITGNPMPWIS
+223 SLQLTGNPMPWIS
-236 YGDIVGKM
+236 YGELVGKM

-264 KWQFIAL
+264 KWQFLAL
-271 LFTLMAGTA
+271 MFTLMAGTA

-313 LSAPAYAAFSRFI
+313 LSAPAYSAFSRFI

-334 NIDALPSWTKSW
+334 KITELPAWTKTW
-346 VDTGKLKVADSNGDG
+346 VDTGKLQVADGNGDG
-361 ILQWKELIISND
+361 ILQWSELIISND

-385 GVFVIGLV
+385 GMFVIGLV

-416 AHDIYYRVFK
+416 AHDIYYRVLK
-426 PNATEKS
+426 PNATEKK
-433 RLAVA
+433 RLSVA
-438 RWSIVVAT
+438 RWSIVLAT
-446 VLAGLVALNPPGVIT
+446 LFAGLIALNPPGAIT

-469 LASGTFFP
+469 LATGTFFP

-486 RSNAKGVIAGL
+486 RSNSKGVIAGL
-497 LFGLGVTLTYIFM
+497 LVGLGVTLSYIF
-510 ARAGITILGI
+510 AAKYGGFTILGI
-520 IGTGAGIFGATAGFL
+520 IDTGAGVFGAIAAFT
-535 ANIIV
+535 ANIVV
-540 SLITKAPSQKLQEE
+540 SLMTPAPSQKIQDE
-554 VIDLRYPEQMTFKNG
+554 VMDLRYPEQMVYKNG
-569 EVWVDDDVNL
+569 DVWMNDDGPKSV
-579 TK
+579 

>member
-1 LFEKQQSIRYQ
+1 M
-12 SSLNNGQASLRGIRL
+12 GGIHL
-27 DTQFIVSTAIILAT
+27 DGQFIISLAIILAT
-41 FGIYIGIAI
+41 FALYIGIAL
-50 YNKARATSDFYVAG
+50 YNTAKETSEFYVAG
-64 RGIPPVFNG
+64 RGVPPIFNG

-82 AASFIGLA
+82 AASFIGMA

-106 WTGGYLLL
+106 WTGGYLFL

-134 GDRYASHTARV
+134 GDRYDSHTARV
-145 IAAIC
+145 IAAVC

-175 IDAKVGTLIG
+175 IDAKIGTMIG

-191 YSAFGGMKG
+191 YAAFGGMKG

-209 IILIIAYLIPVIFM
+209 LILIIAYLIPVIFM
-223 SLQITGNPMPWIS
+223 ALQITGNPIPWIS
-236 YGDIVGKM
+236 YGEVISKL

-264 KWQFIAL
+264 KWQFLAL
-271 LFTLMAGTA
+271 MFTLMAGTA

-326 LMTKVAGS
+326 LMTQVAGS
-334 NIDALPSWTKSW
+334 QISQLPAWTKSW
-346 VDTGKLKVADSNGDG
+346 VDTGMLQVADTNGDG
-361 ILQWKELIISND
+361 ILQWSELIISND

-385 GVFVIGLV
+385 GAFVIGLV

-407 LMIAISSSF
+407 LMISLSSSF
-416 AHDIYYRVFK
+416 AHDIYYRVWK
-426 PNATEKS
+426 PQATEKN
-433 RLAVA
+433 RLLVA
-438 RWSIVVAT
+438 RWSIVIAT
-446 VLAGLVALNPPGVIT
+446 LLAGFIALDPPGVIT

-469 LASGTFFP
+469 IASGTFFP

-486 RSNAKGVIAGL
+486 RSNTKGVIAGL
-497 LFGLGVTLTYIFM
+497 LIGLAVTLSYIF
-510 ARAGITILGI
+510 AAKYGGFTILGI
-520 IGTGAGIFGATAGFL
+520 IDTGAGVFGAAAGFL

-540 SLITKAPSQKLQEE
+540 SLSTEAPAQKLQDE
-554 VIDLRYPEQMTFKNG
+554 VINLRYPEQMVYKDG
-569 EVWVDDDVNL
+569 EVWMHDGEP
-579 TK
+579 KQG

>member
-1 LFEKQQSIRYQ
+1 M
-12 SSLNNGQASLRGIRL
+12 
-27 DTQFIVSTAIILAT
+27 DTQFLVSLSIILAT
-41 FGIYIGIAI
+41 FALYIGIAI
-50 YNKARATSDFYVAG
+50 YNKAKETSEFYVAG
-64 RGIPPVFNG
+64 RGVPPVFNG

-82 AASFIGLA
+82 AASFIGMA
-90 GTVMILGYDGL
+90 GTIMLLGYDGL

-134 GDRYASHTARV
+134 GDRFDSHTARV
-145 IAAIC
+145 IAALC

-175 IDAKVGTLIG
+175 IDAKLGTMIG

-191 YSAFGGMKG
+191 YAAFGGMKG

-209 IILIIAYLIPVIFM
+209 VILIIAYIIPVVFM
-223 SLQITGNPMPWIS
+223 SLQITGNPAPWLS
-236 YGDIVGKM
+236 YGELVGKM

-264 KWQFIAL
+264 KWQFLAL
-271 LFTLMAGTA
+271 MFTLMAGTA

-313 LSAPAYAAFSRFI
+313 LSAPAYSAFSRFI
-326 LMTKVAGS
+326 LMTQVAGS
-334 NIDALPSWTKSW
+334 KITELPAWTKTW
-346 VDTGKLKVADSNGDG
+346 VDTGKLQVADGNGDG
-361 ILQWKELIISND
+361 VLQWNELIISND

-385 GVFVIGLV
+385 GMFVIGLV

-407 LMIAISSSF
+407 LMIAISSAF
-416 AHDIYYRVFK
+416 AHDIFYRVLK
-426 PNATEKS
+426 PNSTEKT
-433 RLAVA
+433 RLSVA
-438 RWSIVVAT
+438 RWSIVIAT
-446 VLAGLVALNPPGVIT
+446 LLAGLIALNPPGAIT

-469 LASGTFFP
+469 LATGTFFP

-486 RSNAKGVIAGL
+486 RSNSQGVIAGL
-497 LFGLGVTLTYIFM
+497 LVGLGVTLAYIF
-510 ARAGITILGI
+510 AAKYGGFTILGI
-520 IGTGAGIFGATAGFL
+520 IDTGAGVFGAAAAFA
-535 ANIIV
+535 ANIIG
-540 SLITKAPSQKLQEE
+540 SLMTAAPSQKIQEE
-554 VIDLRYPEQMTFKNG
+554 VMDLRYPEQMVYKDG
-569 EVWVDDDVNL
+569 EVWMNDDGSKSV
-579 TK
+579 

>member
-1 LFEKQQSIRYQ
+1 M
-12 SSLNNGQASLRGIRL
+12 
-27 DTQFIVSTAIILAT
+27 DTQFLVSLSLILVT
-41 FGIYIGIAI
+41 FALYIGIAI
-50 YNKARATSDFYVAG
+50 YNKAKATSDFYVAG
-64 RGIPPVFNG
+64 RGVPPIFNG

-90 GTVMILGYDGL
+90 GTVMLLGYDGL
-101 AYIMG
+101 GYIMG

-134 GDRYASHTARV
+134 GDRFNSHTARV

-175 IDAKVGTLIG
+175 VDAKIGTLIG

-191 YSAFGGMKG
+191 YAAFGGMKG

-209 IILIIAYLIPVIFM
+209 VILIIAYLIPVIFM
-223 SLQITGNPMPWIS
+223 SLQVTGNPIPWLS
-236 YGDIVGKM
+236 YGNIVNEL
-244 GELDRELGISEYF
+244 GELDRELGVSQYF
-257 APFTNGT
+257 APFTNGS
-264 KWQFIAL
+264 KWQFLAL
-271 LFTLMAGTA
+271 MFTLMAGTA

-291 VSTMKAARWS
+291 VATMKAARWS

-326 LMTKVAGS
+326 LMKNVVG
-334 NIDALPSWTKSW
+334 NPINQLPEWTTTW
-346 VDTGKLKVADSNGDG
+346 INTGKLSIADTNADG
-361 ILQWKELIISND
+361 ILQWQELIISKD

-416 AHDIYYRVFK
+416 AHDIYYRVLR
-426 PNATEKS
+426 PNATEKN

-438 RWSIVVAT
+438 RWTIVGAT
-446 VLAGLVALNPPGVIT
+446 VLAGITALNPPGAIT

-477 ALVLGVWWK
+477 ALLLGVWWK
-486 RSNAKGVIAGL
+486 RANAKGVTWGL
-497 LFGLGVTLTYIFM
+497 IVGLAVTLSYIF
-510 ARAGITILGI
+510 AAKYGGFTVAGIID
-520 IGTGAGIFGATAGFL
+520 TGAGVFGATAAIL
-535 ANIIV
+535 TIVIV
-540 SLITKAPSQKLQEE
+540 SLSTDEPSQKIQEE
-554 VIDLRYPEQMTFKNG
+554 VIDLRYPEQMTFKDG
-569 EVWVDDDVNL
+569 EVWLKDDVV
-579 TK
+579 

>member
-1 LFEKQQSIRYQ
+1 MD
-12 SSLNNGQASLRGIRL
+12 A
-27 DTQFIVSTAIILAT
+27 QFIVSLALIVAT
-41 FGIYIGIAI
+41 FALYIGIAV

-64 RGIPPVFNG
+64 RGVPPVYNG

-134 GDRYASHTARV
+134 GDRYRSNTARL
-145 IAAIC
+145 IAAVA
-150 TIIISFTYSI
+150 TIIISFTYSV

-175 IDAKVGTLIG
+175 VDTVIGTLIG

-191 YSAFGGMKG
+191 YSAMGGMKG

-209 IILIIAYLIPVIFM
+209 LVLIIAYLIPVIFM
-223 SLQITGNPMPWIS
+223 SLQLTQNPVPWIS
-236 YGDIVGKM
+236 YGDVISEM
-244 GELDRELGISEYF
+244 RTIDQELGISEYII
-257 APFTNGT
+257 PFTEGS

-271 LFTLMAGTA
+271 MFTLTAGTA

-291 VSTMKAARWS
+291 VATMKAARWS

-326 LMTKVAGS
+326 LMTEVAGS
-334 NIDALPSWTKSW
+334 QLNNLPAWTQAW
-346 VDTGKLKVADSNGDG
+346 VDTGRLSLADNNSDG
-361 ILQWKELIISND
+361 VLQWSELVISND

-385 GVFVIGLV
+385 GIFVIGLM

-407 LMIAISSSF
+407 LMIAISAALS
-416 AHDIYYRVFK
+416 HDIYFRSIN
-426 PNATEKS
+426 PNASEKK
-433 RLAVA
+433 RLAVG
-438 RWSIVVAT
+438 RWSIVLAT
-446 VLAGLVALNPPGVIT
+446 VAAGLIALNPPGAIT

-469 LASGTFFP
+469 LASGSFFP
-477 ALVLGVWWK
+477 ALLLGVWWK
-486 RSNAKGVIAGL
+486 RANGPGVIAGL
-497 LFGLGVTLTYIFM
+497 LVGLSVTLGYIF
-510 ARAGITILGI
+510 AAKYGGFTILGI
-520 IGTGAGIFGATAGFL
+520 IDTGAGVFGASAAII
-535 ANIIV
+535 ANVVV
-540 SLITKAPSQKLQEE
+540 SLATAPPSKQTQDE
-554 VIDLRYPEQMTFKNG
+554 VTDLRYPEQIEYKDG
-569 EVWVDDDVNL
+569 EYWLKEKV
-579 TK
+579 K

>member
-1 LFEKQQSIRYQ
+1 M
-12 SSLNNGQASLRGIRL
+12 
-27 DTQFIVSTAIILAT
+27 DVQFIVSTAIILAT
-41 FGIYIGIAI
+41 FALYIGIAV
-50 YNKARATSDFYVAG
+50 YNKAKATSDFYVAG
-64 RGIPPVFNG
+64 RGVPPVFNG

-134 GDRYASHTARV
+134 GDRYNSHTARI
-145 IAAIC
+145 IAALC

-209 IILIIAYLIPVIFM
+209 IVLIIAYLIPIIFM
-223 SLQITGNPMPWIS
+223 SLQITGNPAPWIS
-236 YGDIVGKM
+236 YGELVGKI
-244 GELDRELGISEYF
+244 GELDRELGVSEYF

-264 KWQFIAL
+264 KWQFLAL
-271 LFTLMAGTA
+271 MFTLMAGTA

-334 NIDALPSWTKSW
+334 KISELPAWTASW
-346 VDTGKLKVADSNGDG
+346 VDTGKLQVADANADG
-361 ILQWKELIISND
+361 ILQWKEIVISND

-426 PNATEKS
+426 PNATEKN

-438 RWSIVVAT
+438 RWTIVIAT
-446 VLAGLVALNPPGVIT
+446 LAAGLVALNPPGVIT

-477 ALVLGVWWK
+477 ALILGVWWK
-486 RSNAKGVIAGL
+486 RSNSQGVIAGL
-497 LFGLGVTLTYIFM
+497 LVGLGVTLTYIFM
-510 ARAGITILGI
+510 ARTGVNVFGI
-520 IGTGAGIFGATAGFL
+520 IDTGAGVFGAAAGFI
-535 ANIIV
+535 ANIVV
-540 SLITKAPSQKLQEE
+540 SLMTKAPDQKYQDE
-554 VIDLRYPEQMTFKNG
+554 VTNLRYPEQMTFKNG
-569 EVWVDDDVNL
+569 DVWVDDDVNF
-579 TK
+579 KA

>member
-1 LFEKQQSIRYQ
+1 M
-12 SSLNNGQASLRGIRL
+12 
-27 DTQFIVSTAIILAT
+27 DTQFLVSLTIILAT
-41 FGIYIGIAI
+41 FALYIGIAI
-50 YNKARATSDFYVAG
+50 YNKAKATSDFYVAG
-64 RGIPPVFNG
+64 RGVPPIFNG

-82 AASFIGLA
+82 AASFIGMA
-90 GTVMILGYDGL
+90 GTIMLLGYDGL

-134 GDRYASHTARV
+134 GDRFDSHTARV
-145 IAAIC
+145 IAAVI

-175 IDAKVGTLIG
+175 IDAKLGTMIG

-191 YSAFGGMKG
+191 YAAFGGMKG

-223 SLQITGNPMPWIS
+223 SLQITGNPMPWLS
-236 YGDIVGKM
+236 YGELVGKM

-264 KWQFIAL
+264 KWQFLAL
-271 LFTLMAGTA
+271 MFTLMAGTA

-334 NIDALPSWTKSW
+334 KISELPEWTKTW
-346 VDTGKLKVADSNGDG
+346 VDTGKLQVADANGDG
-361 ILQWKELIISND
+361 ILQWSELVISND

-416 AHDIYYRVFK
+416 AHDIYYRVLK
-426 PNATEKS
+426 PNATEKK
-433 RLAVA
+433 RLSVA
-438 RWSIVVAT
+438 RWSIVIAT
-446 VLAGLVALNPPGVIT
+446 LFAGLIALNPPGAIT

-469 LASGTFFP
+469 LATGTFFP

-497 LFGLGVTLTYIFM
+497 LVGLGVTLTYIF
-510 ARAGITILGI
+510 AAKYGGFTILGI
-520 IGTGAGIFGATAGFL
+520 IDTGAGVFGAAAAFL
-535 ANIIV
+535 TNIIV
-540 SLITKAPSQKLQEE
+540 SLSTEAPSQKIQEE
-554 VIDLRYPEQMTFKNG
+554 VIDLRYPEQMVYKNG
-569 EVWVDDDVNL
+569 EVWMNDG
-579 TK
+579 TKQL

>member
-1 LFEKQQSIRYQ
+1 M
-12 SSLNNGQASLRGIRL
+12 
-27 DTQFIVSTAIILAT
+27 DTQFIVSTSIILLT
-41 FGIYIGIAI
+41 FALYIGIAV
-50 YNKARATSDFYVAG
+50 YNKAKATSDFYVAG
-64 RGIPPVFNG
+64 RGVPPVFNG

-134 GDRYASHTARV
+134 GDRYNSHTARV

-175 IDAKVGTLIG
+175 IDAKVGTMIG

-191 YSAFGGMKG
+191 YAAFGGMKG

-209 IILIIAYLIPVIFM
+209 IVLIIAYLIPVIFM
-223 SLQITGNPMPWIS
+223 SLQITGNPAPWLS
-236 YGDIVGKM
+236 YGELVGKI
-244 GELDRELGISEYF
+244 GELDRELGVSEYF

-264 KWQFIAL
+264 KWQFLAL
-271 LFTLMAGTA
+271 MFTLMAGTA

-334 NIDALPSWTKSW
+334 KISDLPAWTTSW
-346 VDTGKLKVADSNGDG
+346 VDTGKLQVADANGDG
-361 ILQWKELIISND
+361 ILQWKEIIISND

-426 PNATEKS
+426 PNATERN

-446 VLAGLVALNPPGVIT
+446 VLAGVVALNPPGVIT

-477 ALVLGVWWK
+477 ALLLGVWWK
-486 RSNAKGVIAGL
+486 RSNAQGVIAGML
-497 LFGLGVTLTYIFM
+497 VGLAVTLTYIFL
-510 ARAGITILGI
+510 ARSGVTLFGI
-520 IGTGAGIFGATAGFL
+520 IDTGAGVFGATSAAI
-535 ANIIV
+535 ANIVV
-540 SLITKAPSQKLQEE
+540 SLMTKAPSQKIQEE
-554 VIDLRYPEQMTFKNG
+554 VMDLRYPEQMTFRDG
-569 EVWVDDDVNL
+569 EVWVDDEVEF
-579 TK
+579 KG

>member
-1 LFEKQQSIRYQ
+1 MDAQFLV
-12 SSLNNGQASLRGIRL
+12 SLS
-27 DTQFIVSTAIILAT
+27 IILLT
-41 FGIYIGIAI
+41 FAIYIGIAV

-64 RGIPPVFNG
+64 RGVPPVFNG

-82 AASFIGLA
+82 AASFIGMA

-114 TFLLAPQLRKYGRY
+114 TFLLAPQLRKFGRY

-134 GDRYASHTARV
+134 GDRYESHTARI

-175 IDAKVGTLIG
+175 IDAKIGTMIG

-191 YSAFGGMKG
+191 YAAFGGMKG

-223 SLQITGNPMPWIS
+223 SLQITGNPVPWLS
-236 YGDIVGKM
+236 YGHIINEM
-244 GELDRELGISEYF
+244 GEIDRQLGISEYF
-257 APFTNGT
+257 APFTSST
-264 KWQFIAL
+264 KWQFLAL

-326 LMTKVAGS
+326 LLKNVV
-334 NIDALPSWTKSW
+334 NQPIDALPAWTKPW
-346 VDTGKLKVADSNGDG
+346 VDTGKLQLADSNGDG
-361 ILQWKELIISND
+361 ILQWKEMIISND

-385 GVFVIGLV
+385 GMFVIGLV

-416 AHDIYYRVFK
+416 AHDIYYRVLNPK
-426 PNATEKS
+426 ATEEN

-438 RWSIVVAT
+438 RISIIAAT
-446 VLAGLVALNPPGVIT
+446 VLAGLIALNPPGVIT

-486 RSNAKGVIAGL
+486 RSNKYGVISGMVVGL
-497 LFGLGVTLTYIFM
+497 IVTLSYIF
-510 ARAGITILGI
+510 AAKYGGFTIAGIID
-520 IGTGAGIFGATAGFL
+520 TGAGIFGAASSFL
-535 ANIIV
+535 TNIIV
-540 SLITKAPSQKLQEE
+540 SLATAAPSKKVQEE
-554 VIDLRYPEQMTFKNG
+554 VINLRYPEQMVYKDG
-569 EVWVDDDVNL
+569 DVYL

>member
-1 LFEKQQSIRYQ
+1 MTLDIQFLV
-12 SSLNNGQASLRGIRL
+12 SLS
-27 DTQFIVSTAIILAT
+27 IILAT
-41 FGIYIGIAI
+41 FALYIGIAI
-50 YNKARATSDFYVAG
+50 YNKAKATSDFYVAG
-64 RGIPPVFNG
+64 RGVPPIFNG

-82 AASFIGLA
+82 AASFIGMA
-90 GTVMILGYDGL
+90 GTIMLLGYDGL

-128 TVPEFI
+128 TVPDFI
-134 GDRYASHTARV
+134 GDRFESHTARV

-175 IDAKVGTLIG
+175 IDAKVGTMIG
-185 VVLIAF
+185 VILIAF
-191 YSAFGGMKG
+191 YAAFGGMKG

-223 SLQITGNPMPWIS
+223 SLQLTGNPMPWIS
-236 YGDIVGKM
+236 YGELVGKM

-264 KWQFIAL
+264 KWQFLAL
-271 LFTLMAGTA
+271 MFTLMAGTA

-313 LSAPAYAAFSRFI
+313 LSAPAYSAFSRFI

-334 NIDALPSWTKSW
+334 KITELPAWTKTW
-346 VDTGKLKVADSNGDG
+346 VDTGKLQVADGNGDG
-361 ILQWKELIISND
+361 ILQWSELIISND

-385 GVFVIGLV
+385 GMFVIGLV

-407 LMIAISSSF
+407 LMISISSSF
-416 AHDIYYRVFK
+416 AHDIYYRVLK
-426 PNATEKS
+426 PNATEKK
-433 RLAVA
+433 RLSVA
-438 RWSIVVAT
+438 RWSIVLAT
-446 VLAGLVALNPPGVIT
+446 LFAGLIALNPPGAIT

-469 LASGTFFP
+469 LATGTFFP

-486 RSNAKGVIAGL
+486 RSNSKGVIAGL
-497 LFGLGVTLTYIFM
+497 LVGLGVTLSYIF
-510 ARAGITILGI
+510 AAKYGGFTILGI
-520 IGTGAGIFGATAGFL
+520 IDTGAGVFGAIAAFT
-535 ANIIV
+535 ANIVV
-540 SLITKAPSQKLQEE
+540 SLMTPAPSQKIQDE
-554 VIDLRYPEQMTFKNG
+554 VMDLRYPEQMVYKNG
-569 EVWVDDDVNL
+569 DVWMNDDGSKSV
-579 TK
+579 

>member
-1 LFEKQQSIRYQ
+1 M
-12 SSLNNGQASLRGIRL
+12 
-27 DTQFIVSTAIILAT
+27 DTQFLVSLSIILAT
-41 FGIYIGIAI
+41 FGLYIGIALF
-50 YNKARATSDFYVAG
+50 NKAKETSDFYVAG
-64 RGIPPVFNG
+64 RGVPPVFNG

-82 AASFIGLA
+82 AASFIGMA
-90 GTVMILGYDGL
+90 GTIMLLGYDGL

-134 GDRYASHTARV
+134 GDRFNSHTARV
-145 IAAIC
+145 IAAIT

-175 IDAKVGTLIG
+175 IDAKLGTMIG

-191 YSAFGGMKG
+191 YAAFGGMKG
-200 ITWTQVAQY
+200 VTWTQVAQY

-223 SLQITGNPMPWIS
+223 SLQVTSSALPWLS
-236 YGDIVGKM
+236 YGELVGKM

-264 KWQFIAL
+264 KWQFLAL
-271 LFTLMAGTA
+271 MFTLMAGTA

-334 NIDALPSWTKSW
+334 KISELPAWTKTW
-346 VDTGKLKVADSNGDG
+346 VDTGKLQLADGNGDG

-385 GVFVIGLV
+385 GVFVVGLV

-407 LMIAISSSF
+407 LMIAISSAF
-416 AHDIYYRVFK
+416 AHDIYYRVMR
-426 PNATEKS
+426 PNATDKN
-433 RLAVA
+433 RLNVA
-438 RWSIVVAT
+438 RISIVVAT
-446 VLAGLVALNPPGVIT
+446 LLAGIIALNPPGAIT

-477 ALVLGVWWK
+477 ALILGVWWK
-486 RSNAKGVIAGL
+486 RSNAQGVIAGML
-497 LFGLGVTLTYIFM
+497 VGLGVTLAYIF
-510 ARAGITILGI
+510 AAKYGGYTILGI
-520 IGTGAGIFGATAGFL
+520 IDTGAGVFGATAAIL
-535 ANIIV
+535 ANVVV
-540 SLITKAPSQKLQEE
+540 SLATPAPSQKIQEE
-554 VIDLRYPEQMTFKNG
+554 VLDLRYPEQMVYKNG
-569 EVWVDDDVNL
+569 EVWMNDDG
-579 TK
+579 TKAL

>member
-1 LFEKQQSIRYQ
+1 MDL
-12 SSLNNGQASLRGIRL
+12 
-27 DTQFIVSTAIILAT
+27 QFIVSTAIILAT
-41 FGIYIGIAI
+41 FALYIGIAV
-50 YNKARATSDFYVAG
+50 YNKAKATSDFYVAG
-64 RGIPPVFNG
+64 RGVPPVFNG

-90 GTVMILGYDGL
+90 GTIMILGYDGL

-134 GDRYASHTARV
+134 GDRYNSHTARV
-145 IAAIC
+145 IAALC

-175 IDAKVGTLIG
+175 IDAKLGTMIG
-185 VVLIAF
+185 VILIAF
-191 YSAFGGMKG
+191 YAAFGGMKG

-209 IILIIAYLIPVIFM
+209 IILITAYLIPVIFM
-223 SLQITGNPMPWIS
+223 SLQLTSNPLPWIS
-236 YGDIVGKM
+236 YGELIGKM

-264 KWQFIAL
+264 KWQFMAL
-271 LFTLMAGTA
+271 MFTLMAGTA

-326 LMTKVAGS
+326 LMTKVAGQKIS
-334 NIDALPSWTKSW
+334 ELPSWTTSW
-346 VDTGKLKVADSNGDG
+346 VDTGKLQIADANGDG
-361 ILQWKELIISND
+361 ILQWTELVISND

-426 PNATEKS
+426 PTASEKN

-438 RWSIVVAT
+438 RWSIVIAT

-486 RSNAKGVIAGL
+486 RSNAAGVISGL
-497 LFGLGVTLTYIFM
+497 LVGLGVTLTYIFL
-510 ARAGITILGI
+510 ARAGITMFGI
-520 IGTGAGIFGATAGFL
+520 IDTGAGVFGAAAAFL
-535 ANIIV
+535 TNIIV
-540 SLITKAPSQKLQEE
+540 SLSTKAPSQKIQEE
-554 VIDLRYPEQMTFKNG
+554 VIDLRYPEQMTFKDG
-569 EVWVDDDVNL
+569 EVWINEE
-579 TK
+579 TTIY

>member
-1 LFEKQQSIRYQ
+1 MDAQFLV
-12 SSLNNGQASLRGIRL
+12 SL
-27 DTQFIVSTAIILAT
+27 TIILLSFAL
-41 FGIYIGIAI
+41 YIGIAV
-50 YNKARATSDFYVAG
+50 YNKAKQTSDFYVAG
-64 RGIPPVFNG
+64 RGVPPIFNG

-90 GTVMILGYDGL
+90 GTIMLLGYDGL

-134 GDRYASHTARV
+134 GDRYNSHIARV

-175 IDAKVGTLIG
+175 IDAKLGTMIG

-191 YSAFGGMKG
+191 YAAFGGMKG

-223 SLQITGNPMPWIS
+223 SLQITGNPAPWLS
-236 YGDIVGKM
+236 YGKIVEEM
-244 GELDRELGISEYF
+244 GELDRQLGISEYF

-264 KWQFIAL
+264 KWQFLAL
-271 LFTLMAGTA
+271 MFTLMAGTA

-301 GAWALLFIGLLY
+301 GAWAILFIGLLY

-326 LMTKVAGS
+326 LMTKVAGQKLS
-334 NIDALPSWTKSW
+334 ELPAWTSSW
-346 VDTGKLKVADSNGDG
+346 VNTGKLQLADGNGDG
-361 ILQWKELIISND
+361 ILQWNELIISND

-385 GVFVIGLV
+385 GMFVIGLV

-416 AHDIYYRVFK
+416 AHDIYYRVMK
-426 PNATEKS
+426 PNATEKN

-438 RWSIVVAT
+438 RWSIVIAT
-446 VLAGLVALNPPGVIT
+446 IFAGLIALNPPGAIT

-477 ALVLGVWWK
+477 ALLIGVWWK
-486 RSNAKGVIAGL
+486 RANTAGVISGMVAGL
-497 LFGLGVTLTYIFM
+497 AVTLAYIF
-510 ARAGITILGI
+510 AAKYGGFTILGI
-520 IGTGAGIFGATAGFL
+520 IDTGAGVFGATAAIL
-535 ANIIV
+535 TNVIV
-540 SLITKAPSQKLQEE
+540 SLATKAPSIETQEE
-554 VIDLRYPEQMTFKNG
+554 VLNLRYPEQMTYKDG
-569 EVWVDDDVNL
+569 EVWMD
-579 TK
+579 K